1 MAGFFILLIILLI
14 MFALP
19 IALSLGMVGLLSYIV
34 GDHSLINFHGQMTD
48 GLASFVILAVPLF
61 ILTGEILASGAVA
74 SRMIDF
80 ASALV
85 GWISGG
91 LAHANIVTSML
102 FANVSGSAVADAAS
116 VGSILIPEME
126 KRGFAKDF
134 SVVVTS
140 YSASI
145 GILIPPS
152 IGMIL
157 YSVVSEVSI
166 ARLFA
171 AGYIPGVLYGICL
184 MFVAYF
190 IARKRNYPTHE
201 PFSLPNVA
209 HRFNRT
215 WVALLIPATIVFG
228 IVGGAFTPTEAAAI
242 TTALAIVAATLIYRG
257 MRFRDLPRSF
267 IVAGRRAANVLLL
280 LSISSVFSH
289 YLITEGIPQAMAA
302 TIMSWGLPAY
312 MVTLVIIVFLVIAG
326 IFLHGAP
333 MILMLVPIFL
343 PLVDQMG
350 MDRVHFGLLF
360 IFCVVIGEQTPPVAS
375 VLLTTCGVA
384 NFPITRA
391 WSASIPFF
399 IMLICYTLLI
409 AYVPQISLILPDLV
423 FGAR

>member
-1 MAGFFILLIILLI
+1 MAGFFILAIIVLIIL
-14 MFALP
+14 ALP
-19 IALSLGMVGLLSYIV
+19 IAISLGLVGLLSYIV
-34 GDHSLINFHGQMTD
+34 GGHNLINFHGQMTD
-48 GLASFVILAVPLF
+48 GLVSFVILAIPLF
-61 ILTGEILASGAVA
+61 ILTGEILASSTVA

-80 ASALV
+80 ASSIV
-85 GWISGG
+85 GWLAGG

-126 KRGFAKDF
+126 KRGYSKEFA
-134 SVVVTS
+134 VVVTS

-157 YSVVSEVSI
+157 YSVVSDVSI

-171 AGYIPGVLYGICL
+171 AGYLPGIGYGICL
-184 MFVAYF
+184 IVLSYF
-190 IARKRNYPTHE
+190 IAKKRAYPTHE
-201 PFSLPNVA
+201 PFSVPNII

-215 WVALLIPATIVFG
+215 WVALLIPATIILG

-242 TTALAIVAATLIYRG
+242 TTSLALVAGILIYRG
-257 MRFRDLPRSF
+257 LHIKDLPRSLV
-267 IVAGRRAANVLLL
+267 IAARRSANVLLL

-289 YLITEGIPQAMAA
+289 YLITEGIPQALASG
-302 TIMSWGLPAY
+302 ILSWGLSPD
-312 MVTLVIIVFLVIAG
+312 MLTLVIITFLIIAG

-360 IFCVVIGEQTPPVAS
+360 IFCVVIGEQMPPVAS

-391 WSASIPFF
+391 WTASIPFF
-399 IMLICYTLLI
+399 IMLVGYTLLI
-409 AYVPQISLILPDLV
+409 AYVPQISLFLPELI
-423 FGAR
+423 FGK

>member
-1 MAGFFILLIILLI
+1 MAGLFILLIILLI
-14 MFALP
+14 LFALP

-34 GDHSLINFHGQMTD
+34 GGHSLINFHGQMTD
-48 GLASFVILAVPLF
+48 GLVSFVILAIPLF

-80 ASALV
+80 ASSIV

-91 LAHANIVTSML
+91 LAHANIVTSMM

-116 VGSILIPEME
+116 IGSILIPEMV
-126 KRGFAKDF
+126 KRGFSKDF

-157 YSVVSEVSI
+157 YSVVSDVSI

-171 AGYIPGVLYGICL
+171 AGYIPGVGYGMCL
-184 MFVAYF
+184 MIVSYI
-190 IARKRNYPTHE
+190 IAKKRAYPTHE
-201 PFSLPNVA
+201 SFSVRNVA

-215 WVALLIPATIVFG
+215 WIALLIPATIVFG
-228 IVGGAFTPTEAAAI
+228 IVGGAFTPTEAAAV

-257 MRFRDLPRSF
+257 MRIRDLPRSF
-267 IVAGRRAANVLLL
+267 VIAARRAANVLLL

-289 YLITEGIPQAMAA
+289 YLITEGIPQAMAE
-302 TIMSWGLPAY
+302 TIMSWGLSPA
-312 MVTLVIIVFLVIAG
+312 MVTLVIIIFLVIAG

-343 PLVDQMG
+343 PLVDQIG

-391 WSASIPFF
+391 WTASIPFF
-399 IMLICYTLLI
+399 IMLLCYTLLI
-409 AYVPQISLILPDLV
+409 AYVPAISLALPNLI
-423 FGAR
+423 FGN

>member
-14 MFALP
+14 LFALP
-19 IALSLGMVGLLSYIV
+19 IALSLGMVGVLSYIV
-34 GDHSLINFHGQMTD
+34 GGHSLINFHGQMTD
-48 GLASFVILAVPLF
+48 GLVSFVILAVPLF

-74 SRMIDF
+74 KRLIDF

-85 GWISGG
+85 GWMAGG

-126 KRGFAKDF
+126 KRGYSRAF
-134 SVVVTS
+134 SVVVTA

-157 YSVVSEVSI
+157 YAVVSDVSI

-171 AGYIPGVLYGICL
+171 AGYLPGIGYGICL
-184 MFVAYF
+184 MTVAYF
-190 IARKRNYPTHE
+190 IAKKRAYPTHE
-201 PFSLPNVA
+201 PFSIGNVA

-215 WVALLIPATIVFG
+215 WIALLIPATIIFG

-242 TTALAIVAATLIYRG
+242 TTALAIIAATLVYRG
-257 MRFRDLPRSF
+257 MRIRDLPRSF
-267 IVAGRRAANVLLL
+267 IIGARRAANVLLL

-289 YLITEGIPQAMAA
+289 YLITEGIPQAMAE
-302 TIMSWGLPAY
+302 TIMSWGLAPWQ
-312 MVTLVIIVFLVIAG
+312 VTLVIITFLVIAG

-343 PLVDQMG
+343 PLIDQIG

-391 WSASIPFF
+391 WTASIPFF
-399 IMLICYTLLI
+399 IMLLCYTLLI
-409 AYVPQISLILPDLV
+409 AYVPSITLALPDLL
-423 FGAR
+423 FGK

>member
-1 MAGFFILLIILLI
+1 MTAFFIFLIILLI
-14 MFALP
+14 LFALP
-19 IALSLGMVGLLSYIV
+19 IALSLGIVGLLSYIV
-34 GDHSLINFHGQMTD
+34 GGHNLINFHSQMTD
-48 GLASFVILAVPLF
+48 GLVSFVILAIPLF
-61 ILTGEILASGAVA
+61 ILTGEILASSAVA
-74 SRMIDF
+74 SRLIDF
-80 ASALV
+80 ASAIV
-85 GWISGG
+85 GWLSGG

-134 SVVVTS
+134 SVIVTS

-152 IGMIL
+152 IGMLL
-157 YSVVSEVSI
+157 YSVVSDVSV
-166 ARLFA
+166 AKLFA
-171 AGYIPGVLYGICL
+171 AGYIPGVGYGIAL
-184 MFVAYF
+184 MTVSYI
-190 IARKRNYPTHE
+190 IAKKRAYPTHE
-201 PFSLPNVA
+201 PFTLSNVA

-215 WVALLIPATIVFG
+215 WVALLIPVTIVFG

-242 TTALAIVAATLIYRG
+242 TTALAIIAGVLVYRG
-257 MRFRDLPRSF
+257 MRIRDLPRSL

-289 YLITEGIPQAMAA
+289 YLITEGIPQAMAES
-302 TIMSWGLPAY
+302 IMSWGLSPA
-312 MVTLVIIVFLVIAG
+312 MVKLVIFVFLVLAG

-333 MILMLVPIFL
+333 MILMLAPIFL

-350 MDRVHFGLLF
+350 MDRVHFGLMF

-391 WSASIPFF
+391 WQASYPFF
-399 IMLICYTLLI
+399 FTLLAYTLLI
-409 AYVPQISLILPDLV
+409 IYVPQISLFLPDLI
-423 FGAR
+423 FGK

>member
-1 MAGFFILLIILLI
+1 MVTFFILLIILLI
-14 MFALP
+14 IMAIP
-19 IALSLGMVGLLSYIV
+19 IALALGMVGLLSYIV
-34 GDHSLINFHGQMTD
+34 GGHGLVNFHSQMTD
-48 GLASFVILAVPLF
+48 GLVSFVILAIPLF
-61 ILTGEILASGAVA
+61 ILTGEILASSAVA
-74 SRMIDF
+74 TRLIDF

-116 VGSILIPEME
+116 VGAILIPEME
-126 KRGFAKDF
+126 KRGFAKGF

-152 IGMIL
+152 IGMLL
-157 YSVVSEVSI
+157 YSVVSDVSV
-166 ARLFA
+166 ARLFL
-171 AGYIPGVLYGICL
+171 AGYLPGVGYGICL
-184 MFVAYF
+184 MIVSYI
-190 IARKRNYPTHE
+190 IAKKRAYPTHE
-201 PFSLPNVA
+201 PFSIRNVA

-215 WVALLIPATIVFG
+215 WIALLIPVTIIFG
-228 IVGGAFTPTEAAAI
+228 IIGGAFTPTEAAAI
-242 TTALAIVAATLIYRG
+242 TTALAIVAGLLVYRG

-267 IVAGRRAANVLLL
+267 VVAARRSANVLLL

-289 YLITEGIPQAMAA
+289 YLITEGIPQAMAE
-302 TIMSWGLPAY
+302 TIMSWGLSPA
-312 MVTLVIIVFLVIAG
+312 MVTFVIVVFLVLAG
-326 IFLHGAP
+326 VFLHGAP

-384 NFPITRA
+384 NYPITRA

-399 IMLICYTLLI
+399 IVLLCYTMLI
-409 AYVPQISLILPDLV
+409 AYVPAITLVLPELV
-423 FGAR
+423 FGK

>member
-1 MAGFFILLIILLI
+1 MTAFFIFLIILLI
-14 MFALP
+14 LFALP

-34 GDHSLINFHGQMTD
+34 SGSNLINFHSQMTD
-48 GLASFVILAVPLF
+48 GLVSFVILAIPLF
-61 ILTGEILASGAVA
+61 ILTGEILASSAVA
-74 SRMIDF
+74 GRLIDF
-80 ASALV
+80 ASAMV
-85 GWISGG
+85 GWMSGG

-126 KRGFAKDF
+126 KRGFGKDF

-152 IGMIL
+152 IGMLL
-157 YSVVSEVSI
+157 YSVVSDVSV

-171 AGYIPGVLYGICL
+171 AGYIPGVGYGICL
-184 MFVAYF
+184 MIVSYI
-190 IARKRNYPTHE
+190 IAKKRAYPTHE
-201 PFSLPNVA
+201 PFTIPNVA
-209 HRFNRT
+209 HRLNRT
-215 WVALLIPATIVFG
+215 WIALLIPATIIFG

-242 TTALAIVAATLIYRG
+242 TTSLAIIAGVLIYRG
-257 MRFRDLPRSF
+257 MRIRDLPRSF
-267 IVAGRRAANVLLL
+267 VVGARRAANVLLL

-289 YLITEGIPQAMAA
+289 YLITEGIPQAMAE
-302 TIMSWGLPAY
+302 TIMSWGLTPT
-312 MVTLVIIVFLVIAG
+312 MVKFVIFVFLVFAG
-326 IFLHGAP
+326 TFLHGAP
-333 MILMLVPIFL
+333 MILMLAPIFL

-350 MDRVHFGLLF
+350 MDRVHFGLMF

-391 WSASIPFF
+391 WQASYPFF
-399 IMLICYTLLI
+399 FMLLAYTLMI
-409 AYVPQISLILPDLV
+409 IYVPEVSLFLPHLI
-423 FGAR
+423 FGK

>member
-14 MFALP
+14 LFALP

-34 GDHSLINFHGQMTD
+34 GGHNLINFHGQMTD
-48 GLASFVILAVPLF
+48 GLVSFVILAVPLF

-74 SRMIDF
+74 KRMIDF

-85 GWISGG
+85 GWMAGG

-126 KRGFAKDF
+126 KRGFSKDF
-134 SVVVTS
+134 SVVVTA

-157 YSVVSEVSI
+157 YAVVSDVSI

-171 AGYIPGVLYGICL
+171 AGYLPGVGYGVCL
-184 MFVAYF
+184 MAVSYV
-190 IARKRNYPTHE
+190 IAKKRAYPTHE
-201 PFSLPNVA
+201 PFAVRNVV

-215 WVALLIPATIVFG
+215 WIALLIPATIIFG

-242 TTALAIVAATLIYRG
+242 TTALAIVAATLVYRG
-257 MRFRDLPRSF
+257 MRIRDLPRSF
-267 IVAGRRAANVLLL
+267 IIGARRAANVLLL

-289 YLITEGIPQAMAA
+289 YLITEGIPQAMAE
-302 TIMSWGLPAY
+302 TIMSWGLTSWQ
-312 MVTLVIIVFLVIAG
+312 VTFVIITFLVISG

-343 PLVDQMG
+343 PLVDQIG

-391 WSASIPFF
+391 WTASIPFF
-399 IMLICYTLLI
+399 IMLLGYTLLI
-409 AYVPQISLILPDLV
+409 AYVPAITLSLPDLI
-423 FGAR
+423 FGKS

>member
-1 MAGFFILLIILLI
+1 MTGFFILLIILLI
-14 MFALP
+14 VLALP

-34 GDHSLINFHGQMTD
+34 GGHSLINFHSQMTD
-48 GLASFVILAVPLF
+48 GLVSFVILAIPLF
-61 ILTGEILASGAVA
+61 ILTGEILASSAVA
-74 SRMIDF
+74 TRLIDF

-85 GWISGG
+85 GWLSGG

-152 IGMIL
+152 IGMLL
-157 YSVVSEVSI
+157 YSVVSDVSV
-166 ARLFA
+166 ARLFL
-171 AGYIPGVLYGICL
+171 AGYLPGVGYGICL
-184 MFVAYF
+184 MALSFI
-190 IARKRNYPTHE
+190 IARKRAYPTHE
-201 PFSLPNVA
+201 PFSVSNVA

-215 WVALLIPATIVFG
+215 WVALLIPATIIFG

-242 TTALAIVAATLIYRG
+242 TTALAIIAGVLIYRG
-257 MRFRDLPRSF
+257 MRIRDLPRSF
-267 IVAGRRAANVLLL
+267 VVGARRAANVLLL

-289 YLITEGIPQAMAA
+289 YLITEGVPQAMAG
-302 TIMSWGLPAY
+302 TIMSWGLSPA

-333 MILMLVPIFL
+333 MILMLAPIFL

-399 IMLICYTLLI
+399 IVLLCYTLLI
-409 AYVPQISLILPDLV
+409 AYVPSITLVLPQLV
-423 FGAR
+423 FGS

>member
-1 MAGFFILLIILLI
+1 MVTVFILLIILLI
-14 MFALP
+14 IMAIP
-19 IALSLGMVGLLSYIV
+19 IALALGMVGLLSYIV
-34 GDHSLINFHGQMTD
+34 GGHGLVNFHSQMTD
-48 GLASFVILAVPLF
+48 GLVSFVILAIPLF
-61 ILTGEILASGAVA
+61 ILTGEILASSAVA
-74 SRMIDF
+74 TRLIDF

-116 VGSILIPEME
+116 VGAILIPEME
-126 KRGFAKDF
+126 KRGFAKGF

-152 IGMIL
+152 IGMLL
-157 YSVVSEVSI
+157 YSVVSDVSV
-166 ARLFA
+166 ARLFL
-171 AGYIPGVLYGICL
+171 AGYLPGVGYGICL
-184 MFVAYF
+184 MIVSYI
-190 IARKRNYPTHE
+190 IAKKRAYPTHE
-201 PFSLPNVA
+201 PFSIRNVA

-215 WVALLIPATIVFG
+215 WIALLIPVTIIFG
-228 IVGGAFTPTEAAAI
+228 IIGGAFTPTEAAAI
-242 TTALAIVAATLIYRG
+242 TTALAIVAGLLVYRG

-267 IVAGRRAANVLLL
+267 VVAARRSANVLLL

-289 YLITEGIPQAMAA
+289 YLITEGIPQAMAE
-302 TIMSWGLPAY
+302 TIMSWGLSPA
-312 MVTLVIIVFLVIAG
+312 MVTFVIVVFLVLAG
-326 IFLHGAP
+326 VFLHGAP

-384 NFPITRA
+384 NYPITRA

-399 IMLICYTLLI
+399 IVLLCYTMLI
-409 AYVPQISLILPDLV
+409 AYVPAITLVLPELV
-423 FGAR
+423 FGK

>member
-1 MAGFFILLIILLI
+1 MAGIFILLIILLI
-14 MFALP
+14 VFALP
-19 IALSLGMVGLLSYIV
+19 IALSLGMVGLLSYVV
-34 GDHSLINFHGQMTD
+34 GGHNLINFHSQMAD
-48 GLASFVILAVPLF
+48 GLVSFVILAIPLF
-61 ILTGEILASGAVA
+61 ILTGEVLGSGAVA
-74 SRMIDF
+74 ARLIDF

-91 LAHANIVTSML
+91 LAHANIVTSMM

-126 KRGFAKDF
+126 KRGYAKDF
-134 SVVVTS
+134 AIIVTS

-157 YSVVSEVSI
+157 YSVVSDVSI
-166 ARLFA
+166 ARLFI
-171 AGYIPGVLYGICL
+171 AGYIPGVGYGVCL
-184 MFVAYF
+184 MMVAYV
-190 IARKRNYPTHE
+190 IAKKRAYPTHE
-201 PFSLPNVA
+201 PFSVGNVL

-215 WVALLIPATIVFG
+215 WIALLIPATIVFG

-242 TTALAIVAATLIYRG
+242 CTSLAIFAAIVVYRG
-257 MRFRDLPRSF
+257 MRVRDLPRSF
-267 IVAGRRAANVLLL
+267 IIAGRRAANILLL
-280 LSISSVFSH
+280 LSISSVFAH
-289 YLITEGIPQAMAA
+289 YLISEGLPQAMA
-302 TIMSWGLPAY
+302 TEIMSWGLSPFF
-312 MVTLVIIVFLVIAG
+312 VTLVIVTFLVIAG

-384 NFPITRA
+384 NYPITKA

-399 IMLICYTLLI
+399 IMLLCYTLLI
-409 AYVPQISLILPDLV
+409 AYVPQITLVLPDLI
-423 FGAR
+423 FGAQ

>member
-14 MFALP
+14 LFALP
-19 IALSLGMVGLLSYIV
+19 IALSLGMIGLLSYIV
-34 GDHSLINFHGQMTD
+34 GGHNLINFHGQMTD
-48 GLASFVILAVPLF
+48 GLVSFVILAVPLF

-74 SRMIDF
+74 KRMIDF

-85 GWISGG
+85 GWIAGG

-126 KRGFAKDF
+126 KRGFSKEF

-157 YSVVSEVSI
+157 YAVVSDVSI

-171 AGYIPGVLYGICL
+171 AGYLPGVGYGVCL
-184 MFVAYF
+184 MAVSYV
-190 IARKRNYPTHE
+190 IAKKRAYPTHE
-201 PFSLPNVA
+201 PFSVGNVA

-215 WVALLIPATIVFG
+215 WIALLIPATIIFG

-242 TTALAIVAATLIYRG
+242 TTALAIVAATLVYRG
-257 MRFRDLPRSF
+257 MRIRDLPRSF
-267 IVAGRRAANVLLL
+267 IIAARRAANVLLL

-289 YLITEGIPQAMAA
+289 YLITEGIPQAMAE
-302 TIMSWGLPAY
+302 TIMSWGLTPWQ
-312 MVTLVIIVFLVIAG
+312 VTLVIITFLVISG

-343 PLVDQMG
+343 PLVDQIG

-375 VLLTTCGVA
+375 VLLTTCGV
-384 NFPITRA
+384 
-391 WSASIPFF
+391 
-399 IMLICYTLLI
+399 
-409 AYVPQISLILPDLV
+409 
-423 FGAR
+423 

>member
-1 MAGFFILLIILLI
+1 MTAFFIFLIILLI
-14 MFALP
+14 LFALP

-34 GDHSLINFHGQMTD
+34 SGSNLINFHSQMTD
-48 GLASFVILAVPLF
+48 GLVSFVILAIPLF
-61 ILTGEILASGAVA
+61 ILTGEILASSAVA
-74 SRMIDF
+74 GRLIDF
-80 ASALV
+80 ASAVV
-85 GWISGG
+85 GWLSGG

-134 SVVVTS
+134 SIIVTS

-152 IGMIL
+152 IGMLL
-157 YSVVSEVSI
+157 YSVVSDVSV
-166 ARLFA
+166 AKLFA
-171 AGYIPGVLYGICL
+171 AGYIPGVGYGICL
-184 MFVAYF
+184 MIVSYI
-190 IARKRNYPTHE
+190 IARRRAYPTHE
-201 PFSLPNVA
+201 PFSIANVA

-215 WVALLIPATIVFG
+215 WVALLIPVTIVFG

-242 TTALAIVAATLIYRG
+242 TTALAIIAGVLVYRG
-257 MRFRDLPRSF
+257 MRIRDLPRSF
-267 IVAGRRAANVLLL
+267 IVGARRAANVLLL

-289 YLITEGIPQAMAA
+289 YLITEGIPQAMAES
-302 TIMSWGLPAY
+302 IMSWGLSPA
-312 MVTLVIIVFLVIAG
+312 MVKFVIFVFLVCAG
-326 IFLHGAP
+326 TFLHGAP
-333 MILMLVPIFL
+333 MILMLAPIFL

-350 MDRVHFGLLF
+350 MDRVHFGLMF

-391 WSASIPFF
+391 WQASYPFF
-399 IMLICYTLLI
+399 FTLLAYTLLI
-409 AYVPQISLILPDLV
+409 IYVPSISLFLPQLI
-423 FGAR
+423 FGK

>member
-1 MAGFFILLIILLI
+1 MAGLFILLIILLI
-14 MFALP
+14 IMALP
-19 IALSLGMVGLLSYIV
+19 IALSLGMVGLLSYVIE
-34 GDHSLINFHGQMTD
+34 GHSLINFHGQMTD
-48 GLASFVILAVPLF
+48 GLVSFVILAIPLF
-61 ILTGEILASGAVA
+61 ILTGEVLASGAVA
-74 SRMIDF
+74 TRLIDF

-134 SVVVTS
+134 SIVVTS

-157 YSVVSEVSI
+157 YSVVSDVSI

-171 AGYIPGVLYGICL
+171 AGYIPGVGYGVCL
-184 MFVAYF
+184 MLVAYV
-190 IARKRNYPTHE
+190 IAKRRNYPTHE
-201 PFSLPNVA
+201 PFTIPNVV

-215 WVALLIPATIVFG
+215 WIALLIPATIVFG
-228 IVGGAFTPTEAAAI
+228 IVGGAFTPTEASAI
-242 TTALAIVAATLIYRG
+242 CTSLAIFAALVVYRG
-257 MRFRDLPRSF
+257 MRVRELPRSF

-289 YLITEGIPQAMAA
+289 YLITEGIPQAMAGM
-302 TIMSWGLPAY
+302 IMSWELAPA
-312 MVTLVIIVFLVIAG
+312 MVTLVIITFLVIAG

-384 NFPITRA
+384 NFPITKA
-391 WSASIPFF
+391 WSASYPFF
-399 IMLICYTLLI
+399 IMLLCYTLLI
-409 AYVPQISLILPDLV
+409 AYVPAISLYLPHLI
-423 FGAR
+423 FGS

>member
-34 GDHSLINFHGQMTD
+34 GGHNLINFHGQMTD
-48 GLASFVILAVPLF
+48 GLVSFVILAIPLF

-74 SRMIDF
+74 KRLIDF

-91 LAHANIVTSML
+91 LAHANILTSML

-126 KRGFAKDF
+126 KRGYAKDF

-157 YSVVSEVSI
+157 YAIVSDVSI

-171 AGYIPGVLYGICL
+171 AGYLPGVGYGVCL
-184 MFVAYF
+184 MAVSYV
-190 IARKRNYPTHE
+190 IAKKRAYPTHE
-201 PFSLPNVA
+201 PFSIPNVA

-242 TTALAIVAATLIYRG
+242 TTTLAIIAATLIYRG

-267 IVAGRRAANVLLL
+267 VIAARRSANVLLL

-289 YLITEGIPQAMAA
+289 YLITEGIPQAMAE
-302 TIMSWGLPAY
+302 TIMSWGLSSWQ
-312 MVTLVIIVFLVIAG
+312 VTLVIVVFLVISG

-343 PLVDQMG
+343 PLVDQIG

-391 WSASIPFF
+391 WTASIPFF
-399 IMLICYTLLI
+399 IMLLCYTLVI
-409 AYVPQISLILPDLV
+409 AYVPAISLVLPNMI
-423 FGAR
+423 FGVG

>member
-1 MAGFFILLIILLI
+1 MAGLFILLIILLI
-14 MFALP
+14 IRALP
-19 IALSLGMVGLLSYIV
+19 IALSLGMVGLLSYVIE
-34 GDHSLINFHGQMTD
+34 GHSLINFHGQMTD
-48 GLASFVILAVPLF
+48 GLVSFVILAIPLF
-61 ILTGEILASGAVA
+61 ILTGEVLASGAVA
-74 SRMIDF
+74 TRLIDF

-134 SVVVTS
+134 SIVVTS

-157 YSVVSEVSI
+157 YSVVSDVSI

-171 AGYIPGVLYGICL
+171 AGYIPGVGYGVCL
-184 MFVAYF
+184 MLVAYV
-190 IARKRNYPTHE
+190 IAKRRNYPTHE
-201 PFSLPNVA
+201 PFTIPNVV

-215 WVALLIPATIVFG
+215 WIALLIPATIVFG
-228 IVGGAFTPTEAAAI
+228 IVGGAFTPTEASAI
-242 TTALAIVAATLIYRG
+242 CTSLAIFAALVVYRG
-257 MRFRDLPRSF
+257 MRVRELPRSF

-289 YLITEGIPQAMAA
+289 YLITEGIPQAMAGM
-302 TIMSWGLPAY
+302 IMSWELPPA
-312 MVTLVIIVFLVIAG
+312 MVTLVIITFLVIAG

-384 NFPITRA
+384 NFPITKA
-391 WSASIPFF
+391 WSASYPFF
-399 IMLICYTLLI
+399 IMLLCYTLLI
-409 AYVPQISLILPDLV
+409 AYVPAISLYLPHLI
-423 FGAR
+423 FGS

>member
-1 MAGFFILLIILLI
+1 MAAFFVFLIILLI
-14 MFALP
+14 LFALP

-34 GDHSLINFHGQMTD
+34 SGSNLINFHSQMTD
-48 GLASFVILAVPLF
+48 GLVSFVILAIPLF
-61 ILTGEILASGAVA
+61 ILTGEILASSAVA
-74 SRMIDF
+74 GRLIDF
-80 ASALV
+80 ASAMV
-85 GWISGG
+85 GWLSGG

-152 IGMIL
+152 IGMLL
-157 YSVVSEVSI
+157 YSVVSDVSV

-171 AGYIPGVLYGICL
+171 AGYIPGVGYGICL
-184 MFVAYF
+184 MIVSYI
-190 IARKRNYPTHE
+190 IAKKRAYPTHE
-201 PFSLPNVA
+201 PFTIPNVA
-209 HRFNRT
+209 HRLNRT
-215 WVALLIPATIVFG
+215 WVALLIPATIIFG

-242 TTALAIVAATLIYRG
+242 TTTLAIIAGVLVYRG
-257 MRFRDLPRSF
+257 MRIRDLPRSF
-267 IVAGRRAANVLLL
+267 IVGARRAANVLLL

-289 YLITEGIPQAMAA
+289 YLITEGIPQAMAEA
-302 TIMSWGLPAY
+302 IMSWGLSAA
-312 MVTLVIIVFLVIAG
+312 MVKLVIFVFLVLAG

-333 MILMLVPIFL
+333 MILMLAPIFL

-350 MDRVHFGLLF
+350 MDRVHFGLMF

-391 WSASIPFF
+391 WQASYPFF
-399 IMLICYTLLI
+399 LTLLAYTLMI
-409 AYVPQISLILPDLV
+409 IYVPQVSLFLPQLI
-423 FGAR
+423 FGK

>member
-1 MAGFFILLIILLI
+1 MVTIFILLIILMIILAI
-14 MFALP
+14 P
-19 IALSLGMVGLLSYIV
+19 IALALGMVGLLSYIV
-34 GDHSLINFHGQMTD
+34 GGHGLVNFHSQMTD
-48 GLASFVILAVPLF
+48 GLVSFVILAIPLF
-61 ILTGEILASGAVA
+61 ILTGEILASSAVA
-74 SRMIDF
+74 SRLIDF

-116 VGSILIPEME
+116 VGAILIPEME
-126 KRGFAKDF
+126 KRGFSKGF

-152 IGMIL
+152 IGMLL
-157 YSVVSEVSI
+157 YSVVSDVSV
-166 ARLFA
+166 ARLFL
-171 AGYIPGVLYGICL
+171 AGYLPGVGYGICL
-184 MFVAYF
+184 MIVSYI
-190 IARKRNYPTHE
+190 IARRRAYPTHE
-201 PFSLPNVA
+201 PFSLPNLG

-215 WVALLIPATIVFG
+215 WVALLIPVTIIFG
-228 IVGGAFTPTEAAAI
+228 IIGGAFTPTEAAAI
-242 TTALAIVAATLIYRG
+242 TTALAIVAGTVVYRG

-267 IVAGRRAANVLLL
+267 VVAARRSANVLLL

-289 YLITEGIPQAMAA
+289 YLITEGIPQAMAE
-302 TIMSWGLPAY
+302 TIMSWGLSPA
-312 MVTLVIIVFLVIAG
+312 MVTFVIVAFLVLAG
-326 IFLHGAP
+326 VFLHGAP

-384 NFPITRA
+384 NYPITRA

-399 IMLICYTLLI
+399 IVLLCYTLLI
-409 AYVPQISLILPDLV
+409 AYVPAITLVLPNLV
-423 FGAR
+423 FGK